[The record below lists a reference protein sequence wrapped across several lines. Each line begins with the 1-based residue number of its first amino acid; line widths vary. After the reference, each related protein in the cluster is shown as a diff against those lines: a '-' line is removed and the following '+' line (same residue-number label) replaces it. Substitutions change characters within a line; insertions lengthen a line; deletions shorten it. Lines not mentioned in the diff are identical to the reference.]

1 MYSDA
6 EGTKEITAPVKID
19 KTNNHILE
27 KHDGKPATC
36 KEEGY
41 EAFYTCKVC
50 GLDFS
55 DAEGKNVI
63 SNPIAIEKLAHTPDS
78 PVIENEVPA
87 TCGQAGSYDDVV
99 YCTVCGEELSRDTK
113 TIDPTGEHDYQLVEE
128 AAPTCTEDGV
138 AAHYECTVCGKLYAV
153 TEDGDPGEEVEAAD
167 LVLDSFGG
175 HDWGDWEIV
184 KEATETEDGLKR
196 RVCKRNEEHFEEE
209 IIPATGK
216 QDESSETSS
225 DEPVDSTEST
235 ESVDSNDSNTDSS
248 KADSSKADTSK
259 TADTSSKAAAAAG
272 TTNPST
278 GAAAGTMAAGIAVI
292 AALAIVKKK
301 QK

>member
-1 MYSDA
+1 M
-6 EGTKEITAPVKID
+6 
-19 KTNNHILE
+19 
-27 KHDGKPATC
+27 
-36 KEEGY
+36 
-41 EAFYTCKVC
+41 
-50 GLDFS
+50 
-55 DAEGKNVI
+55 
-63 SNPIAIEKLAHTPDS
+63 
-78 PVIENEVPA
+78 
-87 TCGQAGSYDDVV
+87 
-99 YCTVCGEELSRDTK
+99 
-113 TIDPTGEHDYQLVEE
+113 
-128 AAPTCTEDGV
+128 
-138 AAHYECTVCGKLYAV
+138 AAHYECVECGKLFAV
-153 TEDGDPGEEVEAAD
+153 TEDGEHGEEVEAAD

-184 KEATETEDGLKR
+184 KEASETEDGLKR

-209 IIPATGK
+209 VIPATGK

-225 DEPVDSTEST
+225 DESVDSTEST

-259 TADTSSKAAAAAG
+259 AADTSSKAAAAAG

>member
-1 MYSDA
+1 MEDTDVTVKSSVPEVQKKVKDINDSTEKTLSDWKDSA
-6 EGTKEITAPVKID
+6 DYDGTDVIPYQLTATLGEGLENYKNYYLAFNDTMCEGLTFNPESVKIFVD
-19 KTNNHILE
+19 
-27 KHDGKPATC
+27 
-36 KEEGY
+36 
-41 EAFYTCKVC
+41 
-50 GLDFS
+50 
-55 DAEGKNVI
+55 
-63 SNPIAIEKLAHTPDS
+63 
-78 PVIENEVPA
+78 
-87 TCGQAGSYDDVV
+87 
-99 YCTVCGEELSRDTK
+99 
-113 TIDPTGEHDYQLVEE
+113 
-128 AAPTCTEDGV
+128 
-138 AAHYECTVCGKLYAV
+138 
-153 TEDGDPGEEVEAAD
+153 GEEVEAAD

-175 HDWGDWEIV
+175 HDWGEWEIV

-209 IIPATGK
+209 VIPATGK

-225 DEPVDSTEST
+225 DESVDSTEST

-259 TADTSSKAAAAAG
+259 AADTSSKAAAAAG